1 MSIASRDQWNG
12 ARYEPGM
19 ATGHYESWFQRAN
32 DASGRRAFWIRY
44 TIFAPRGRPKDA
56 VGELWAI
63 AFDREGSRIGAV
75 KQVHPLAR
83 GTFARDRLDVA
94 IGAAR
99 LDDGTLR
106 GGAAS
111 HDHAIEWDL

>member
-1 MSIASRDQWNG
+1 MSTATRDHWNG

-19 ATGHYESWFQRAN
+19 TIGHYESWFQRAN

-44 TIFAPRGRPKDA
+44 TIFAPRGRPNDA

-63 AFDREGSRIGAV
+63 AFDREGARGARGARIVAV
-75 KQVHPLAR
+75 KQVHPINTCA
-83 GTFARDRLDVA
+83 FARDRLDVA

-99 LDDGTLR
+99 LD
-106 GGAAS
+106 GGA
-111 HDHAIEWDL
+111 L